1 MPRPRVLNIE
11 LIKLLMPSCPNA
23 NRFTPPTAPNALNN
37 LKAKFRA
44 VFKKKDEKKAESKPA
59 EASKPADKPAETT
72 PATAAAATEPAK
84 TETAPAG
91 KSNQLNIHS
100 APASSDLIFVFY

>member
-1 MPRPRVLNIE
+1 MLTGHSV
-11 LIKLLMPSCPNA
+11 
-23 NRFTPPTAPNALNN
+23 TAPNALNN

-59 EASKPADKPAETT
+59 EASKPADAT
-72 PATAAAATEPAK
+72 PAAAAAATEPAK

-91 KSNQLNIHS
+91 KSNQANNPTTS
-100 APASSDLIFVFY
+100 AVN

>member
-1 MPRPRVLNIE
+1 MS
-11 LIKLLMPSCPNA
+11 LL
-23 NRFTPPTAPNALNN
+23 TAPNALNN
-37 LKAKFRA
+37 LKAKLKA

-59 EASKPADKPAETT
+59 EASKPAETA

-91 KSNQLNIHS
+91 KYSQANSNNAAHS
-100 APASSDLIFVFY
+100 SELMSVCY

>member
-1 MPRPRVLNIE
+1 MLTGHSV
-11 LIKLLMPSCPNA
+11 
-23 NRFTPPTAPNALNN
+23 TAPNALNN

-59 EASKPADKPAETT
+59 EASKPADAT
-72 PATAAAATEPAK
+72 PAAAAAAATEPAK

-91 KSNQLNIHS
+91 KSNQANNPTT
-100 APASSDLIFVFY
+100 PAVN